1 MVNDRLYINFS
12 RIGMMRIYL
21 KSLSLLLPFILCCS
35 LLLPAVVFCQT
46 PMPVAVSIIPQ
57 KYFVEKI
64 GGQLV
69 EIEVMVP
76 PGATPEQYEPKPK
89 QMAAVSKS
97 KIYFACGVPFDTV
110 WLPRIAA
117 ANPKMLVVHTEKD
130 IEKRQ
135 IEAHSH
141 EGHAEH
147 AAGGHA
153 HAEEET
159 ADPHVWLS
167 PPLVMLQAR
176 AIFEALAANDP
187 LNRQAYEK
195 NYKNFISELVDLD
208 LAILRIFQ
216 SKRETASFMVFH
228 PAWGYFADAYGLNQV
243 PVEVE
248 GKEPKAK
255 DLDNFIKRARELKVK
270 TIFVQPQYSPRSA
283 QTIADAIGGK
293 LVHADDLAP
302 DWANNLRQVA
312 EQIAANLGLQ

>member
-1 MVNDRLYINFS
+1 MI
-12 RIGMMRIYL
+12 RIYL
-21 KSLSLLLPFILCCS
+21 KSISLLLPLVLCGF
-35 LLLPAVVFCQT
+35 LLPPASVFSQT

-89 QMAAVSKS
+89 QMAAISKS
-97 KIYFACGVPFDTV
+97 RVYFACGVPFETI
-110 WLPRIAA
+110 WLPKFVA
-117 ANPKMLVVHTEKD
+117 ANPKMLVIQTEKE

-141 EGHAEH
+141 EGHVENSSV
-147 AAGGHA
+147 GHT
-153 HAEEET
+153 HGEED
-159 ADPHVWLS
+159 ARDPHVWLS

-176 AIFEALAANDP
+176 AIFETLTAGDP
-187 LNRQAYEK
+187 QNRQSYET

-208 LAILRIFQ
+208 LSISRLFPSQ
-216 SKRETASFMVFH
+216 SESISFMVFH
-228 PAWGYFADAYGLNQV
+228 PAWGYFADAYGLKQV
-243 PVEVE
+243 PVEIE

-255 DLDNFIKRARELKVK
+255 DLDNFIKRAKELKIK

>member
-1 MVNDRLYINFS
+1 
-12 RIGMMRIYL
+12 MRINL
-21 KSLSLLLPFILCCS
+21 KPLLLVYSFVFCALLLPVKVALG
-35 LLLPAVVFCQT
+35 QT

-64 GGQLV
+64 GGRLV

-97 KIYFACGVPFDTV
+97 RIYFACGVPFEMA

-117 ANPKMLVVHTEKD
+117 ASPNMLVVHTEGG

-141 EGHAEH
+141 ESTAEH
-147 AAGGHA
+147 SGGRDHV
-153 HAEEET
+153 EEDT
-159 ADPHVWLS
+159 KDPHIWLS

-176 AIFEALAANDP
+176 AVFVALAASDP
-187 LNRQAYEK
+187 QNRQSYEA
-195 NYKNFISELVDLD
+195 NYRNFISELVDLD
-208 LAILRIFQ
+208 LSISRLFQ
-216 SKRETASFMVFH
+216 GKKETISFMVFH
-228 PAWGYFADAYGLNQV
+228 PAWGYFADAYGLKQV

-248 GKEPKAK
+248 GKEPRAK
-255 DLDNFIKRARELKVK
+255 DLDSFINRARDLKIK

-293 LVHADDLAP
+293 LVYADDLAP
-302 DWANNLRQVA
+302 DWAKNLSQVA
-312 EQIAANLGLQ
+312 EQIAAALGPQ